1 MFLDKT
7 PHEHQ
12 LIDNLAKHFQSH
24 ARTLGAIEVE
34 GDDALELLNYGHCLT
49 AQIDQNFSKNQ
60 KELTDDDQLMCQVVI
75 CNTHEQ

>member
-1 MFLDKT
+1 MILDKT
-7 PHEHQ
+7 PQEDQ
-12 LIDNLAKHFQSH
+12 LINHLAKHFQLH
-24 ARTLGAIEVE
+24 ASALGAIEVE